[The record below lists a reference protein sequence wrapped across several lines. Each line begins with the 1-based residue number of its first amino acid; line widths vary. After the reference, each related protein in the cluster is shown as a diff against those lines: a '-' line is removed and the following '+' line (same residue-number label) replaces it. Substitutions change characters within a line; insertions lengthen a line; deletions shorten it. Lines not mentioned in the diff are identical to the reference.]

1 MSKNNFLSE
10 TQVSELSRLIE
21 RSIGKNRVS
30 TNILTTSKKS
40 AQEIYNKISFSR
52 SEMKLSESDFEDLL
66 SKNMIKIISKK
77 DAKVTLTLKSIIIME
92 YKILEV
98 TSQVNKMLDDINK
111 EFFDNVM
118 HLSEKPVS
126 SKEKAIIIAL
136 IGLNTFSEGYM
147 LQLKEEK
154 GHEFKSAVDIAVG
167 FLKTL
172 GQEFDDGTLDKIWSR
187 NVIGEGPVLSEMR
200 RLNQIQMSTE
210 GVYKNTKSGHY
221 LDILR
226 NNKLN
231 EERFN
236 YILSRI
242 FDKRTPTYEE
252 KKQMIKA
259 LDEIQQYEYKLFR
272 TIPPFNTLDIRK
284 RIKYL
289 IESFD

>member
-1 MSKNNFLSE
+1 MSKGSFLSE
-10 TQVSELSRLIE
+10 NQISELSRLVE
-21 RSIGKNRVS
+21 RNIGKNKIL

-40 AQEIYNKISFSR
+40 AQEIYNKMSFPR
-52 SEMKLSESDFEDLL
+52 TEIKLSENDFEDLL
-66 SKNMIKIISKK
+66 LKNMIKIISKK
-77 DAKVTLTLKSIIIME
+77 DSKITLTLKSIMILE
-92 YKILEV
+92 YKIFDINP
-98 TSQVNKMLDDINK
+98 QVNKMLDDINK

-154 GHEFKSAVDIAVG
+154 ENEFKSAVDIAVV

-187 NVIGEGPVLSEMR
+187 NVIGEGPVLAEMR

-221 LDILR
+221 LDILK

-259 LDEIQQYEYKLFR
+259 LDEIQQYEFKLFR
-272 TIPPFNTLDIRK
+272 TSPPFNTLDIRK

-289 IESFD
+289 IESF